1 LKPNKEQIMLG
12 IIQALLRAT
21 LIVVTFGLATG
32 VASARDHFHG
42 APGPLLGAG
51 IPALLLI
58 GGGYWAVRRFRRKTD

>member
-1 LKPNKEQIMLG
+1 MLG

-21 LIVVTFGLATG
+21 LIVVAFGLATD
-32 VASARDHFHG
+32 VASAAGGFHHR